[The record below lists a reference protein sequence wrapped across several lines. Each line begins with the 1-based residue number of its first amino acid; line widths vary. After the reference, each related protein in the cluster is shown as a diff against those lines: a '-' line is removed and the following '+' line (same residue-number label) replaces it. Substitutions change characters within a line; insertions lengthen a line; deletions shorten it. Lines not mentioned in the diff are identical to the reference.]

1 VGIETS
7 FLPSINGG
15 DLVIMY
21 THLSVLL
28 PVIILFSIPMISL
41 KVRLI
46 SMSVSVSNVGA
57 SGGRLVV
64 GF

>member
-1 VGIETS
+1 
-7 FLPSINGG
+7 
-15 DLVIMY
+15 MY